1 MKKVSIGDP
10 DIYLG
15 SKLRQVT
22 LCNGVK
28 AWSASPSKY
37 VQEAVSNL
45 ESYLDKQGK
54 GIKLQKRATA
64 PWPHNYVS
72 QLDDS
77 HELSPK
83 LAAHYQSLIG
93 ILHWIVEIGQVDMIV
108 EVSTLASHMAL
119 PREGHLKQYIM
130 YLHI

>member
-22 LCNGVK
+22 LCNGIK

-54 GIKLQKRATA
+54 GIKLPKRA
-64 PWPHNYVS
+64 
-72 QLDDS
+72 QL
-77 HELSPK
+77 H
-83 LAAHYQSLIG
+83 
-93 ILHWIVEIGQVDMIV
+93 GQ
-108 EVSTLASHMAL
+108 TT
-119 PREGHLKQYIM
+119 M
-130 YLHI
+130 YLN

>member
-1 MKKVSIGDP
+1 MQIYGTSQLSGQMMGLSTMPMSYYMLMIAYAYIMMQKSLYEIDKYFPMKKGSIGDP

-54 GIKLQKRATA
+54 
-64 PWPHNYVS
+64 
-72 QLDDS
+72 
-77 HELSPK
+77 
-83 LAAHYQSLIG
+83 
-93 ILHWIVEIGQVDMIV
+93 
-108 EVSTLASHMAL
+108 
-119 PREGHLKQYIM
+119 
-130 YLHI
+130 